1 MVKKAIKKVLA
12 SVQTK
17 RVQARE
23 EKRKA
28 IYNNNFK
35 LFLQGTTTGF

>member
-1 MVKKAIKKVLA
+1 MIKKTIKKVLA

-28 IYNNNFK
+28 TYNKNFK
-35 LFLQGTTTGF
+35 LFLQGTVTGF